1 MKEVVSL
8 KVTRFVIRK
17 IKFTALRR
25 SDGFTMI
32 EMMIN
37 LSIIIMI
44 MSMLP
49 LIYLNIYQLSGK
61 STDHFE
67 VNNAMFQRD
76 LYEEL
81 NNADYVE
88 IVNNQLWIYT
98 GDDIIQYLYH
108 NQRIIRKLN
117 QEGYIIM
124 LEGVKNAHFKMGD
137 NAVFL
142 SIERFNK
149 HTITYQII

>member
-1 MKEVVSL
+1 
-8 KVTRFVIRK
+8 
-17 IKFTALRR
+17 
-25 SDGFTMI
+25 MI

-44 MSMLP
+44 MSLLP
-49 LIYLNIYQLSGK
+49 LIYVNIYHLSGK
-61 STDHFE
+61 STDHFD

-81 NNADYVE
+81 ENADFVD
-88 IVNNQLWIYT
+88 IVNNQLWIYKGKDT
-98 GDDIIQYLYH
+98 IQYQYH
-108 NQRIIRKLN
+108 KQRIIRKLN

-124 LEGVKNAHFKMGD
+124 LEGVKNAYFEKRD
-137 NAVFL
+137 NAVYL

-149 HTITYQII
+149 HSVTYQII

>member
-1 MKEVVSL
+1 M
-8 KVTRFVIRK
+8 TRSVIKK
-17 IKFTALRR
+17 IKYTALRK
-25 SDGFTMI
+25 SNGFTMI

-44 MSMLP
+44 MSLLP
-49 LIYLNIYQLSGK
+49 LIYMNIYQLSGK
-61 STDHFE
+61 STDHFD

-88 IVNNQLWIYT
+88 IVNNQLWIFT

-108 NQRIIRKLN
+108 KHRIIRKLN

-124 LEGVKNAHFKMGD
+124 LEGVKNAYFEIRD
-137 NAVFL
+137 NAVYL

-149 HTITYQII
+149 HTVTYQII

>member
-1 MKEVVSL
+1 
-8 KVTRFVIRK
+8 
-17 IKFTALRR
+17 
-25 SDGFTMI
+25 
-32 EMMIN
+32 
-37 LSIIIMI
+37 
-44 MSMLP
+44 MLP

-81 NNADYVE
+81 NNADFVE

-149 HTITYQII
+149 HTITYQIICRLYFSIYADVINAYNIFFKLLQHKIHVKI

>member
-1 MKEVVSL
+1 M
-8 KVTRFVIRK
+8 TRSVIRK
-17 IKFTALRR
+17 IKYTALRK
-25 SDGFTMI
+25 SNGFTMI

-44 MSMLP
+44 MSLLP
-49 LIYLNIYQLSGK
+49 LIYMNIYQLSGK
-61 STDHFE
+61 STDHFD

-76 LYEEL
+76 LYDEL

-108 NQRIIRKLN
+108 KHRIIRKLN

-124 LEGVKNAHFKMGD
+124 LEGVKNAYFEIHD
-137 NAVFL
+137 NAVYL

-149 HTITYQII
+149 HTVTYQII

>member
-8 KVTRFVIRK
+8 KVTRSVIKK
-17 IKFTALRR
+17 IKYTALRK
-25 SDGFTMI
+25 SNGFTMI

-44 MSMLP
+44 MSLLP
-49 LIYLNIYQLSGK
+49 LIYMNIYQLSGK
-61 STDHFE
+61 STDHFD

-88 IVNNQLWIYT
+88 IVNNQLWIFT

-108 NQRIIRKLN
+108 KHRIIRKLN

-124 LEGVKNAHFKMGD
+124 LEGVKNAYFEIRD
-137 NAVFL
+137 NAVYL

-149 HTITYQII
+149 HTVTYQII

>member
-1 MKEVVSL
+1 M
-8 KVTRFVIRK
+8 
-17 IKFTALRR
+17 
-25 SDGFTMI
+25 
-32 EMMIN
+32 
-37 LSIIIMI
+37 
-44 MSMLP
+44 
-49 LIYLNIYQLSGK
+49 NIYQLSGK
-61 STDHFE
+61 STDHFD

-76 LYEEL
+76 LYDEL

-108 NQRIIRKLN
+108 KHRIIRKLN

-124 LEGVKNAHFKMGD
+124 LEGVKNAYFKIHD
-137 NAVFL
+137 NAVYL

-149 HTITYQII
+149 HTVTYQII

>member
-1 MKEVVSL
+1 M
-8 KVTRFVIRK
+8 TRSVIRK
-17 IKFTALRR
+17 IKYTALRK
-25 SDGFTMI
+25 SNGFTMI
-32 EMMIN
+32 EMMVN

-44 MSMLP
+44 MSLLP
-49 LIYLNIYQLSGK
+49 LIYMNIYQLSGK
-61 STDHFE
+61 STDHFD

-81 NNADYVE
+81 SNADYVE

-98 GDDIIQYLYH
+98 EDDIIQYLYH
-108 NQRIIRKLN
+108 KQRIIRKLN

-124 LEGVKNAHFKMGD
+124 LEGVKNAYFEIRD

>member
-1 MKEVVSL
+1 M
-8 KVTRFVIRK
+8 TRSVIKK
-17 IKFTALRR
+17 IKYTALRK
-25 SDGFTMI
+25 SNGFTMI

-44 MSMLP
+44 MSLLP
-49 LIYLNIYQLSGK
+49 LIYMNIYQLSGK
-61 STDHFE
+61 STDHFDI
-67 VNNAMFQRD
+67 NNAMFQRD

-88 IVNNQLWIYT
+88 IVNNQLWIFT

-108 NQRIIRKLN
+108 KHRIIRKLN

-124 LEGVKNAHFKMGD
+124 LEGVKNAYFEIRD
-137 NAVFL
+137 NAVYL

-149 HTITYQII
+149 HTVTYQII